1 MQVSKDDYES
11 NKLLM
16 LSKKTKCCKCGESDP
31 CCLEFHH
38 IRDKIMSISHA
49 VKNMKPDK
57 FKEELDK
64 CICVCSNCHKK
75 IHNKKG
81 EP

>member
-16 LSKKTKCCKCGESDP
+16 LSKKTKCCKCGESAS

-38 IRDKIMSISHA
+38 IQHKIMSISHA

-75 IHNKKG
+75 IHN
-81 EP
+81 EINT